1 MGGGESAGAAARL
14 LRPGQGQSGHQFA
27 AVAVARKLTVLVWHM
42 LTKETDYLW
51 ARPSLVAHKMR
62 AMELQAGKP
71 QKKGNKPGPAYAH
84 NIKKLRDQE
93 MHLAEQA
100 QRSYE
105 RFVETWRP
113 RPPNQKARGR
123 LNPARLE

>member
-1 MGGGESAGAAARL
+1 MGGSKSAGAAACL
-14 LRPGQGQSGHQFA
+14 LRPNQSQTRPSGRSRRR
-27 AVAVARKLTVLVWHM
+27 ARKLTVLVWHM
-42 LTKETDYLW
+42 LTKQADYLW

-71 QKKGNKPGPAYAH
+71 QKKGNKPGSAHAY
-84 NIKKLRDQE
+84 NVKTLRDQE
-93 MHLAEQA
+93 RRVAEQA
-100 QRSYE
+100 QRYYE

-113 RPPNQKARGR
+113 RPPDEKARGR